1 MIIIKKIA
9 ILLMILSSFIIAGCN
24 NSKTSENT
32 ESLAFGNNGLFLC
45 SNGILYNDNNI
56 VSFTD
61 FNSGETTPICNKP
74 DCKHD
79 DQNCLAYFEEPVF
92 EMIYNDQLYVLDNGN
107 QINSSILYACNK
119 DGAKRKKLI
128 ELDVD
133 GAIGST
139 YVVTSNKLYMI
150 GSTVDTETNEMT
162 FYPIIIDIDK
172 SSINKGESISQNT
185 FIRLLW
191 CDKSSGSL
199 VYSVEQVKFDI
210 KPYLEA
216 NKYEELDSLYNNP
229 DNIDFKVYCYD
240 GDSTEVVDGF
250 NSTNE
255 AIMSNGENYIT
266 KSADYKTYWI
276 TDKNGGNKKE
286 LISSDEPI
294 AYSSM
299 TFNTIILT
307 DTQNNANYYVADDM
321 KLTKVSSP
329 ECPVFIYN
337 GYVIFDKTTF
347 CKLSAWEN
355 GNFEYST
362 QNNTETVIVEPI
374 VLDDDYY
381 SEHWPG
387 KKILQIKTDSMSV
400 CDNITAAFNDR
411 LSELGADYVVH
422 FDCSNN
428 MDSVKDY
435 LKELQS
441 ADKGEIDIFSCGI
454 PFEGDDTHLYSYCI
468 DKGLCL
474 PLTEY
479 LNSDTGRELY
489 EAYPEIM
496 WQCVTRKDEIYG
508 ISNSKDIGLGLC
520 VESYSSDSYPDR
532 ISMLSE
538 LSKDLKSRSVNES
551 VFYIDNIYADYI
563 IKQNGELVGGVIPI
577 RFENGKLTAFN
588 PYSTDFFED
597 YIEFVCDGKQNRYI
611 GTNINSSVFAGN
623 LAPDGI
629 GRKQIKIDGFDKYAA
644 PIETNVW
651 CISAFSENTEY
662 AGDLFKLMA
671 EDEQLNN
678 ILYYGIEG
686 VTYTNN
692 NGEIVFNDNDA
703 IWATENTFG
712 NELLLLE
719 NIDNKNQYESYD
731 SDLVLL
737 DLSKYDFSAFDNEFA
752 RYKEIIGEY
761 SELFIGNV
769 EDYEDELSE
778 LQGRLK
784 SAGYDETISIINEM
798 IE

>member
-1 MIIIKKIA
+1 
-9 ILLMILSSFIIAGCN
+9 MILFSFVLAGCN
-24 NSKTSENT
+24 NSKTGENT
-32 ESLAFGNNGLFLC
+32 EALAFGNNGAFLC
-45 SNGILYNDNNI
+45 PNGILYNDNNL
-56 VSFTD
+56 VCFTD
-61 FNSGETTPICNKP
+61 FGSGETTPVCNKP
-74 DCKHD
+74 DCKHE
-79 DQNCLAYFEEPVF
+79 DQNCLAYYDEPVF
-92 EMIYNDQLYVLDNGN
+92 ETVYNEQLYVLDNGS
-107 QINSSILYACNK
+107 QVNSSILYVCNK
-119 DGAKRKKLI
+119 DGSKRKKLI
-128 ELDVD
+128 DLDVD
-133 GAIGST
+133 GAINST
-139 YVVTSNKLYMI
+139 YAVTSNKLYMI
-150 GSTVDTETNEMT
+150 GSTVDTKTNEMT
-162 FYPIIIDIDK
+162 FYPIIADLDNA
-172 SSINKGESISQNT
+172 SINKGKPIPQEASVTI
-185 FIRLLW
+185 LW
-191 CDKSSGSL
+191 CDDSSMI
-199 VYSVEQVKFDI
+199 YSVEQLKFDI
-210 KPYLEA
+210 KPYLE
-216 NKYEELDSLYNNP
+216 NNRFEELDALYSDP
-229 DNIDFKVYCYD
+229 DNIDFTVYSFND
-240 GDSTEVVDGF
+240 DSTEVIDGF
-250 NSTNE
+250 SSTNK
-255 AIMSNGENYIT
+255 AVFSDGEKYIT
-266 KSADYKTYWI
+266 KSADQKTYWL
-276 TDKNGGNKKE
+276 TDKSGENKKE

-294 AYSSM
+294 AFSST
-299 TFNTIILT
+299 TFNTVIFT
-307 DTQNNANYYVADDM
+307 DTKDNTTYYIDDNL
-321 KLTKVSSP
+321 KLTEVSSSDRP
-329 ECPVFIYN
+329 AFIYN
-337 GYVIFDKTTF
+337 GYAIFDNTTF
-347 CKLSAWEN
+347 CKLSDWVN
-355 GNFEYST
+355 GSFEYST
-362 QNNTETVIVEPI
+362 QNNKETVIVEPI

-381 SEHWPG
+381 SKHWPG
-387 KKILQIKTDSMSV
+387 KRILQIKTDSMSV

-428 MDSVKDY
+428 NMDSVKDY
-435 LKELQS
+435 LKELES

-508 ISNSKDIGLGLC
+508 VSNSKDIGLGLC
-520 VESYSSDSYPDR
+520 VESYSGDSYPDR

-538 LSKDLKSRSVNES
+538 LSEDLKNRSVNGA
-551 VFYIDNIYADYI
+551 VFYIDNEYADYI
-563 IKQNGELVGGVIPI
+563 LKQNGELVGGVVPV
-577 RFENGKLTAFN
+577 RFENGKLTAFD
-588 PYSTDFFED
+588 PYSTEFFED
-597 YIEFVCDGKQNRYI
+597 YIGFVYDGKQNGYI

-651 CISAFSENTEY
+651 CISSFTKNAECAE
-662 AGDLFKLMA
+662 DLLRLMS

-692 NGEIVFNDNDA
+692 NGEIKFNDNDA

-719 NIDNKNQYESYD
+719 NIDYKKQYESYD

-737 DLSKYDFSAFDNEFA
+737 DLSKYDFSAFDNELVI
-752 RYKEIIGEY
+752 YKEIIGEY

-784 SAGYDETISIINEM
+784 SAGYDETISKINEM